1 MSEEIDFQQIKDAW
15 DRVARSADGV
25 VIYRHLQRIRQALA
39 TDMSAL
45 PAFEG
50 RRSLAADLMAFMSDG
65 IRDYDRA
72 CVTYTIARPER
83 TDQRTRGAG
92 PRIGPHHFVP
102 GYDIDRTGT
111 PYDAPDHSTPGG
123 TGSTGSGSNGTG
135 SGSAT

>member
-1 MSEEIDFQQIKDAW
+1 MSEEIDFAQTKEAW
-15 DRVARSADGV
+15 DRVARTPDGL

-72 CVTYTIARPER
+72 CVTYTIAKPER
-83 TDQRTRGAG
+83 TDQRSRGAG
-92 PRIGPHHFVP
+92 RRIGPEHFVP
-102 GYDIDRTGT
+102 GYDTDRTGT
-111 PYDAPDHSTPGG
+111 PYDSTPGG
-123 TGSTGSGSNGTG
+123 AGSTGTGSNGTG
-135 SGSAT
+135 RGSGST

>member
-1 MSEEIDFQQIKDAW
+1 MSEEIDFAQTKDAW
-15 DRVARSADGV
+15 DRIARSADGL

-39 TDMSAL
+39 TDHSAL
-45 PAFEG
+45 PHFEG

-72 CVTYTIARPER
+72 CVTYTIAKPER

-92 PRIGPHHFVP
+92 RRIGPEHFVP

-111 PYDAPDHSTPGG
+111 PYDGAPGG
-123 TGSTGSGSNGTG
+123 AGNSGTGSNGTG
-135 SGSAT
+135 GGTGSS

>member
-1 MSEEIDFQQIKDAW
+1 MSEENDFAQTKEAW
-15 DRVARSADGV
+15 DRVARSADGL

-45 PAFEG
+45 PTFEG

-72 CVTYTIARPER
+72 CVTYTIAKPER

-92 PRIGPHHFVP
+92 RRIGPEHFVP
-102 GYDIDRTGT
+102 GYDTDRTGI
-111 PYDAPDHSTPGG
+111 PYDGTTGGTGNTGTRSNGTGGG
-123 TGSTGSGSNGTG
+123 TGST
-135 SGSAT
+135 

>member
-1 MSEEIDFQQIKDAW
+1 MSEEIDFAQTKEAW
-15 DRVARSADGV
+15 DRVARTPEGL

-72 CVTYTIARPER
+72 CVTYTIAKPER
-83 TDQRTRGAG
+83 TDQRTRRGAG
-92 PRIGPHHFVP
+92 PRIGPQHFVP

-111 PYDAPDHSTPGG
+111 VYDRTTGG
-123 TGSTGSGSNGTG
+123 TGDAGTGSNGTG
-135 SGSAT
+135 SGTG